1 MHEELSRLRGLVLR
15 HIHRGTQHTIPGV
28 RFHSATAPTAPVSG
42 VYEPMLCLVLQG
54 AKHVTIGD
62 RTMRYDPSSY
72 FVASVELPAA
82 GWITEASPGQ
92 PYVALGITIDRAM
105 LTDLIAQVPVPP
117 DTAAATAGFAVNAV
131 TPQLLGSVARLLEL
145 LDTPGDAPVLAPMLH
160 REILYRLLQ
169 CEPGS
174 TLRQIAR
181 ADSRLSQVQR
191 AIEWIRVHYDAPL
204 SVDALAALA
213 GMSKASLHRHFKAAT
228 AMSPL
233 QYQKQLRLQAARR
246 LLVGHTDAQRAAH
259 HVGYESA
266 SQFSREY
273 ARMFGLPPA
282 RDAER
287 LRSGQLPLATAQVLS

>member
-1 MHEELSRLRGLVLR
+1 MHEELNRLCGLVLR
-15 HIHRGTQHTIPGV
+15 HIQAGTQHTIAGV
-28 RFHSATAPTAPVSG
+28 RFHSATAPTQPVAG
-42 VYEPMLCLVLQG
+42 VYEPMLCVVLQG
-54 AKHVTIGD
+54 AKNVTIGD
-62 RTMRYDPSSY
+62 RTIRYDTSSY

-82 GWITEASPGQ
+82 GWITEASLEH
-92 PYVALGITIDRAM
+92 PYVALGISIDRAM
-105 LTDLIAQVPVPP
+105 LTDLIAQVPVLP
-117 DTAAATAGFAVNAV
+117 DTATAGFAVNAV
-131 TPQLLGSVARLLEL
+131 TPQMLGSVARLLHL
-145 LDTPGDAPVLAPMLH
+145 LDTPGDASVLAPMLH

-169 CEPGS
+169 CEAGS

-191 AIEWIRVHYDAPL
+191 AIDWIRDHYDAPL
-204 SVDALAALA
+204 SVDDLAKRA

-273 ARMFGLPPA
+273 ARMFGLPPG

-287 LRSGQLPLATAQVLS
+287 LRGGQLSLATAQPLG